1 MNYFSLQKTRYTRSR
16 CLNLL
21 FVTLSFFLFVSP
33 ANAYDAVIA
42 WDSNSEPNLAGY
54 VLYVD
59 DGFSE
64 ILYEYVDT
72 YPLEDLDTQNPTI
85 KITDLRDDWAYYF
98 VVTAYD
104 TDGYESDFSDE
115 ICVINGEPCP
125 ESWSASRSILLSAS
139 NVNGN
144 SAGSSVSSSSGGGS
158 SGGCFIS
165 SFNYTE
171 NNNRGISSQHII
183 LLLIYI
189 GVFGIFSLLDKKTIK
204 TRFKR
209 IKHLLVVHNFNFH
222 TNIKS

>member
-1 MNYFSLQKTRYTRSR
+1 LNYFSLQKTRYTRSR
-16 CLNLL
+16 CLSLL
-21 FVTLSFFLFVSP
+21 FVTLSFFFFVSP

-125 ESWSASRSILLSAS
+125 ESWSASRIELLSAS

-144 SAGSSVSSSSGGGS
+144 SAGTSVSSSGGGS